1 MEEIII
7 TAPEHLAVEATKLS
21 AFNSINL
28 RGIKDSL
35 KDMLGHI
42 GRNGIFDEYT
52 KHDISH
58 VNIML
63 ELVDDIIPEKT
74 KGIMTKADWLLI
86 VLSIYFHDLGMLVSK
101 KEYNNR
107 NNNQTYKNFKEE
119 YESKP
124 SNIESLK
131 RLDTEESERFIYQE
145 YVRKNHGKRI
155 ADWLLEEN
163 VELYDEKIVE
173 LVKKMTNGL
182 KPLFIKDIAVIC
194 KSHNEDDLYDSE
206 KYPIKQGY
214 GMNKDEKGNVFYAA
228 LILRT
233 ADMLHITGDRAPS
246 VEYDIISPT
255 NPTSQIEW
263 AKQAS
268 VTDISPKEQTDKD
281 GNVDKSKQ
289 SDTFSITGYFED
301 PKGFFP
307 LMDYL
312 DYARKQLQV
321 SYRLNEEMKRKFSIE
336 YEFPWKDIDDSNIL
350 TKDYE
355 RHQLSFTIDQQKI
368 LDLLVGETLYNN
380 ITVSLREIAQ
390 NAIDAVKVK
399 KYEQDEKG
407 IKLYEP
413 KVNVKW
419 IPETRQLIV
428 ADNGTGMDMS
438 IIQNHLLKVGSSRYT
453 DKDFLKSHPDYYS
466 ISRFGIGLLSCFLV
480 AEDVDILTR
489 TDTVGK
495 PLLLKVSKLHGKY
508 LLKYGKEKE
517 SLLDFLDNT
526 QSGTSIMLKIK
537 SDVVDFEPE
546 KILRDWI
553 LFPACEFT
561 YTENDKSQTI
571 GYSNTKALIEDVL
584 KNNGL
589 SIDDDEYEIVG
600 QYEKGIDL
608 SLLMRKNKF
617 LKERSFVDFSKDFN
631 NVNVVPCGISIEG
644 IRIDKNT
651 PGYENSLFV
660 AIANLSGKYAK
671 ARPNVARSAID
682 SQTIGGVMGRIYDI
696 YLKEIKKQIDD
707 ISQEYSVT
715 WASSEVPYL
724 LDMVIGSDHLINR
737 NEFDESL
744 KKQQY
749 YLVYNNG
756 HSFMSIEEIKNLGHF
771 WTIDS
776 AAYYSATSLVREA
789 RTPNQ
794 SAMDLLKVLYGES
807 CELLDD
813 VDIVLNKRFWGD
825 ASNDQLNKQIFNDFE
840 IADIRVFE
848 KYRAMN
854 LKWEKKDNKTPRWF
868 HIYSDDRPNRMIV
881 YSTHDRVL
889 DSSVFIQTNDNE
901 LSISSKDYEAIRCE
915 HGLYILT
922 GSAIHGYIKDLINS
936 LSVADAFD
944 SRIINTICAFVNRLF
959 THKVGD
965 EDLAHSFEEFV
976 SHFSYS
982 FYQQLKSRIELDD
995 LINACK
1001 KSSFSIYDKNLWYRR
1016 NHFRQEFI

>member
-1 MEEIII
+1 MAEII
-7 TAPEHLAVEATKLS
+7 TAPELLAEEATKLS
-21 AFNSINL
+21 AFNGINL
-28 RGIKDSL
+28 GGIKDSL
-35 KDMLGHI
+35 EKMLGLI
-42 GRNGIFDEYT
+42 GRNEMFDQYT
-52 KHDISH
+52 KHDINH

-63 ELVDDIIPEKT
+63 ELVNDIIPEKT

-86 VLSIYFHDLGMLVSK
+86 VLSTYFHDLGMLVSK

-107 NNNQTYKNFKEE
+107 NNNRDFIRFKEE

-131 RLDTEESERFIYQE
+131 KLGQEESNRFVYQE

-155 ADWLLEEN
+155 ADWLTGEN
-163 VELYDEKIVE
+163 VELYDEKVVE
-173 LVKKMTNGL
+173 KVKDMINGL
-182 KPLFIKDIAVIC
+182 QPIFIKDIAVIC
-194 KSHNEDDLYDSE
+194 ESHNEDDLYDND

-214 GMNKDEKGNVFYAA
+214 GMNKEEKGNVFYAA

-246 VEYDIISPT
+246 IEYDIISPT

-268 VTDISPKEQTDKD
+268 VTDISPKEQFNKD
-281 GNVDKSKQ
+281 GNVDKTIQ
-289 SDTFSITGYFED
+289 SDTFSITGYFD
-301 PKGFFP
+301 NPKGFFP

-312 DYARKQLQV
+312 NYARKQLQQ
-321 SYRLNEEMKRKFSIE
+321 SYRLNEEMRLKFSME
-336 YEFPWKDIDDSNIL
+336 YEFPWKDIDDSNIK

-355 RHQLSFTIDQQKI
+355 RRQLSFTIDQQKI

-407 IKLYEP
+407 KNSYEP

-419 IPETRQLIV
+419 FPETRQLIV
-428 ADNGTGMDMS
+428 ADNGTGMDMD

-453 DKDFLKSHPDYYS
+453 DKDFLKSHPNYYS

-489 TDTVGK
+489 TDTNGK

-508 LLKYGKEKE
+508 LLKHGKEID
-517 SLLDFLDNT
+517 SPLDFLDST

-537 SDVVDFEPE
+537 TDVVDFEPE

-561 YTENDKSQTI
+561 YTENEKSQII
-571 GYSNTKALIEDVL
+571 GYSDTRALIEDVL
-584 KNNGL
+584 KSNGL
-589 SIDDDEYEIVG
+589 SIDYGYEIVG
-600 QYEKGIDL
+600 QNEMGIDL

-617 LKERSFVDFSKDFN
+617 LKERTFVDFSDVFN
-631 NVNVVPCGISIEG
+631 NASVIPCGISIEG

-651 PGYENSLFV
+651 PGYEQARFV

-696 YLKEIKKQIDD
+696 YLREIKKQIDV
-707 ISQEYSVT
+707 ISKEYSVT

-724 LDMVIGSDHLINR
+724 LSMVVGRDDLINK

-749 YLVYNNG
+749 FLVYNNG

-776 AAYYSATSLVREA
+776 NAYYSAASLVREA

-794 SAMDLLKVLYGES
+794 SAMNLLKILYGEN

-813 VDIVLNKRFWGD
+813 VDVVLNKRLVG
-825 ASNDQLNKQIFNDFE
+825 LNNPLNEQIYRDFE
-840 IADIRVFE
+840 ITDIRVFE
-848 KYRAMN
+848 NYRALN
-854 LKWEKKDNKTPRWF
+854 LKWEKKDSKNPKWF
-868 HIYSDDRPNRMIV
+868 HFDMSFNRHELNSDFSI
-881 YSTHDRVL
+881 
-889 DSSVFIQTNDNE
+889 FIQTNDNE
-901 LSISSKDYEAIRCE
+901 ISISPNNYEAIRCE
-915 HGLYILT
+915 HGLYVLS
-922 GSAIHGYIKDLINS
+922 GSAIHSYIIGIINRLSATDALDLRIIEIICGFINS
-936 LSVADAFD
+936 QFH
-944 SRIINTICAFVNRLF
+944 
-959 THKVGD
+959 HKEKD
-965 EDLAHSFEEFV
+965 EDLGHSFEEFA
-976 SHFSYS
+976 SRYSYS
-982 FYQQLKSRIELDD
+982 FYQQLKSRIELDGF
-995 LINACK
+995 INACK
-1001 KSSFSIYDKNLWYRR
+1001 NSSFSIYDKNLWYRR
-1016 NHFRQEFI
+1016 SPFRQEFI